1 MDERIRVRRRSVNR
15 QRGRR
20 RISIIFP
27 IVVLL
32 CAGGA
37 FLWLRSTDVFAVR
50 QVVATATER
59 VTTEEIA
66 QVTSPAMGESLLKLS
81 TGDLEEALVKLPYVR
96 SAEVYR
102 RFPDSLEVELSEY
115 EPVARLLDQSGHV
128 WLIADTGRVLE
139 GADAASF
146 TDLPLMVPDTSF
158 ALTPGEQV
166 PDAVASALPLAPL
179 FAIGEVGARLPAL
192 DRVIVS
198 AGGYITVKL
207 IEGLEVRLGEATELS
222 QKLAAAADTLEQ
234 CLQNGQVLEYID
246 VTVPERAAVK
256 PK

>member
-1 MDERIRVRRRSVNR
+1 
-15 QRGRR
+15 
-20 RISIIFP
+20 
-27 IVVLL
+27 
-32 CAGGA
+32 
-37 FLWLRSTDVFAVR
+37 
-50 QVVATATER
+50 
-59 VTTEEIA
+59 
-66 QVTSPAMGESLLKLS
+66 
-81 TGDLEEALVKLPYVR
+81 VR

-146 TDLPLMVPDTSF
+146 TDLPLMVPDSSF

-179 FAIGEVGARLPAL
+179 FAIGEVGTRLPAL
-192 DRVIVS
+192 DRMIVS